1 MGGTGRAFPEEIAMV
16 SAAPLRDP
24 LRAMRSGLP
33 ELMLSQRRALANAG
47 AAVQRD
53 RRAAAERETA
63 ERAGDLA
70 SVIGLL
76 AADAAA

>member
-1 MGGTGRAFPEEIAMV
+1 VPAAEEIAMV
-16 SAAPLRDP
+16 LSAPLRNP
-24 LRAMRSGLP
+24 FRPMSSGLP
-33 ELMLSQRRALANAG
+33 ELLLSQRRAIANAG
-47 AAVQRD
+47 AAVARD
-53 RRAAAERETA
+53 RRAATERETA